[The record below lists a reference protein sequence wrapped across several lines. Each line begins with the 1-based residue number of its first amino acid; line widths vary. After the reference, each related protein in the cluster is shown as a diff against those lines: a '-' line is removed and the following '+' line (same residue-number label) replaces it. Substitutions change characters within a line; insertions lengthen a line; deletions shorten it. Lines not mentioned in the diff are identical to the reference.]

1 MLTQRL
7 NFELIEKC
15 TMENQGQDELRIVQ
29 TTSITDSFKK
39 KIEEN
44 YMLLKDRYGESL
56 SKVIMAAALVGCLS
70 PIPGTSVLVALPF
83 VGLGELM
90 NWLMQNPETHKEI
103 CSAYEMETKTIKSS
117 ILK

>member
-1 MLTQRL
+1 MLNRPL

-15 TMENQGQDELRIVQ
+15 TMENQGENDSQIVQ
-29 TTSITDSFKK
+29 TTSITDNFKK
-39 KIEEN
+39 KINEN
-44 YMLLKDRYGESL
+44 YLLLKDRYGESL
-56 SKVIMAAALVGCLS
+56 SKVIIAAALVGCLS

-103 CSAYEMETKTIKSS
+103 CNSYEMETKTIMAS

>member
-1 MLTQRL
+1 MLAHKL
-7 NFELIEKC
+7 DFSLIEKC
-15 TMENQGQDELRIVQ
+15 TMENAVEDEVKIVQ
-29 TTSITDSFKK
+29 ITSITDSLKN
-39 KIEEN
+39 KIQEN
-44 YMLLKDRYGESL
+44 YLLLRDRYGESM

-90 NWLMQNPETHKEI
+90 NWLIKNPETHKEI
-103 CSAYEMETKTIKSS
+103 CASYEMETKMIMGS